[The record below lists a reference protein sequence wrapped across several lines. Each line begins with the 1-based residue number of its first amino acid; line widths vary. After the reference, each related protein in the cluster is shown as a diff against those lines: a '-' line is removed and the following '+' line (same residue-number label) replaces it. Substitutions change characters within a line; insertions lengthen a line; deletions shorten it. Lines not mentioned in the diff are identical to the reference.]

1 MLDRQKL
8 FRQSKR
14 KNVNIAEEKKTFSND
29 HDEYRGGLSPRA
41 WPGTLFRHL
50 LGCRTAF
57 WLKMAG
63 RGRPRSGPAF
73 FPIFAFSSFRFES
86 FVRFRELSHSQEL

>member
-50 LGCRTAF
+50 LCILVENGGA
-57 WLKMAG
+57 
-63 RGRPRSGPAF
+63 GPAAVWPRF
-73 FPIFAFSSFRFES
+73 FSHFRFLIFSFRIVCPIS
-86 FVRFRELSHSQEL
+86 

>member
-29 HDEYRGGLSPRA
+29 HDEYRGG
-41 WPGTLFRHL
+41 PGQARFFATYS
-50 LGCRTAF
+50 AF